1 MTAVLTPEQIEQFNT
16 EGYVTPV
23 RIMDAAEAGTLRA
36 KLEATEAAR
45 GGKLAPTERSKA
57 HMLFKWLDDLIRDP
71 RVLDPIEQLIGP
83 NILCWNTLFWIKE
96 AQSPSFVSWHQD
108 TKYWGLSSERVITAW
123 LALSPAS
130 LDAGCMRV
138 MPRTHIGDVLPHDD
152 QYHQDNLLTRGQ
164 QITEGVDDAEAI
176 YMPLQVGE
184 MSLHNY
190 RLAHASGPNN
200 TDDRRIGV
208 SMHFMPTETGQ
219 IVGNWDSAA
228 LVRGEDTFGNF
239 THTPIPAAD
248 FDEEAV
254 AFHAKAAQAVN
265 EIVYAGADEN
275 TAKL

>member
-239 THTPIPAAD
+239 THTPIPTAD

-254 AFHAKAAQAVN
+254 AFHAKAAQAIN

>member
-108 TKYWGLSSERVITAW
+108 TKYWGLSSEKVITAW

-254 AFHAKAAQAVN
+254 AFHAKAAQAIN

>member
-254 AFHAKAAQAVN
+254 AFHAKAAQAIN